1 MKQILLFVAMLVLAS
16 YVGAMAETYEVDGI
30 YYTTSLDAVSA
41 MQVTH
46 GPNGTGS
53 YSGNVVVP
61 ERVTIDGHS
70 YQVAAIDN
78 GAFANCSSLSSVT
91 LPNTIKRRLHQ
102 SE

>member
-16 YVGAMAETYEVDGI
+16 YVRAMAETYEVDGI

-61 ERVTIDGHS
+61 ERVTIRSQPSTTGRLPT
-70 YQVAAIDN
+70 VAA
-78 GAFANCSSLSSVT
+78 CRV
-91 LPNTIKRRLHQ
+91 
-102 SE
+102 

>member
-16 YVGAMAETYEVDGI
+16 YVRAMAETYEVDGI

-70 YQVAAIDN
+70 MDTAIRSQPSTTGRLPTVAA
-78 GAFANCSSLSSVT
+78 CRV
-91 LPNTIKRRLHQ
+91 
-102 SE
+102 